1 MASVVEC
8 VVGAVS
14 SELMF
19 LLNGRTL
26 ASDIARDSLQDAM
39 FSDPVSSD
47 FMYGLVPKAMAFLA
61 GYGIYVT
68 VATDKLVREC

>member
-1 MASVVEC
+1 MVEC

-39 FSDPVSSD
+39 FSDPVSTD
-47 FMYGLVPKAMAFLA
+47 FMYGLAQQLLRFLQA
-61 GYGIYVT
+61 IVFT
-68 VATDKLVREC
+68 